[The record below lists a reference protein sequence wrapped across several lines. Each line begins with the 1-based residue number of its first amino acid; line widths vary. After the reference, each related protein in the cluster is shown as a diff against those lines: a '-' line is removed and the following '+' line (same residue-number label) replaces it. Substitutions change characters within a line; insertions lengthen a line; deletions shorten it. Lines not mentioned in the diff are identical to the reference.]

1 MENPNYKN
9 ENTERKYL
17 NTKRRNQ
24 FLNVKNSILEL
35 EIDFVE
41 LRDIELKDREVKT
54 KWEIEELFFK
64 SIIVFVDEMDRIK
77 KKRNEEIKT
86 NEEINTWCDWLT
98 NYILKSIRKSVDG
111 FKNKL
116 LSLFKTNTPR
126 QTVYG
131 REQKLSKPRK
141 QDIEKPFI
149 SEENKIK

>member
-1 MENPNYKN
+1 
-9 ENTERKYL
+9 
-17 NTKRRNQ
+17 
-24 FLNVKNSILEL
+24 
-35 EIDFVE
+35 
-41 LRDIELKDREVKT
+41 
-54 KWEIEELFFK
+54 
-64 SIIVFVDEMDRIK
+64 MDRIK

-116 LSLFKTNTPR
+116 LSLYKTNTPR